1 MHQIKFSTSAFFSPF
16 RDILSGGIKID
27 FSFKIDWVRAI
38 WKSGRKLPDSKE
50 KNENEA
56 KIKPMP
62 LPSSSNYVFGL
73 GNFGLLVKLNFKGGL
88 IS

>member
-1 MHQIKFSTSAFFSPF
+1 MTFEQFFAS
-16 RDILSGGIKID
+16 
-27 FSFKIDWVRAI
+27 
-38 WKSGRKLPDSKE
+38 LPDSKE

>member
-1 MHQIKFSTSAFFSPF
+1 M
-16 RDILSGGIKID
+16 D
-27 FSFKIDWVRAI
+27 FSFKIDSVRAI

-56 KIKPMP
+56 KIKPTP
-62 LPSSSNYVFGL
+62 LPSSSNYVSGL
-73 GNFGLLVKLNFKGGL
+73 GVFDLIVKLNFKVGP